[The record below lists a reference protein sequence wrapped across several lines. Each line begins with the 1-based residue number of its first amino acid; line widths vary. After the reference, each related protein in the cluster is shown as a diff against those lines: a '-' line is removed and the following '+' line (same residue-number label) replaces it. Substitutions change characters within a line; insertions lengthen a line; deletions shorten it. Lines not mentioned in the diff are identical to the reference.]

1 VRRLGVT
8 ASDGKSC
15 NGEEFVAAPSGALIG
30 GFSSVRATLRGE
42 DPHSSLAGGIQSI
55 LELTTNIE
63 GNRPYLAGG
72 IQREKP
78 KEAPARVNYTKYEIR
93 ACTVPSHRK
102 IGEVPGERGDRV

>member
-1 VRRLGVT
+1 MRRLGVT

-42 DPHSSLAGGIQSI
+42 DPHSSLAGGIQ
-55 LELTTNIE
+55 
-63 GNRPYLAGG
+63 
-72 IQREKP
+72 REKP
-78 KEAPARVNYTKYEIR
+78 KEAPARVNYTKYETR

-102 IGEVPGERGDRV
+102 VSEVPGERGDRV